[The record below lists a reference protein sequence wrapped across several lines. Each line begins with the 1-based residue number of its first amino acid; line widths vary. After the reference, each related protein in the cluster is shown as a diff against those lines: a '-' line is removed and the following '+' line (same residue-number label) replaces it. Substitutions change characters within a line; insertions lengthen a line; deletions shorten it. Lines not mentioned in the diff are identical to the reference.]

1 MVGRTREVVSS
12 REISATLATAKRTA
26 TTTARSWRTASAE
39 TAASTAVEATAAT
52 TVEATTAA
60 TVEAATAATVPASA
74 MLGESRTGNAHKRD
88 RQKRREK
95 KL

>member
-1 MVGRTREVVSS
+1 VVSS

-39 TAASTAVEATAAT
+39 TTAAT
-52 TVEATTAA
+52 TVEAATTA
-60 TVEAATAATVPASA
+60 TVEATTAATVPASA